1 MGVKKRPTAQDPKAE
16 RFSNRVAKCEHK
28 SAVDQRS
35 CVGIKS
41 PAKTPAPTPTKA
53 EKVSQC
59 LAVSHSL
66 DALQACVKK

>member
-1 MGVKKRPTAQDPKAE
+1 MGVKKQAPARDPKAE
-16 RFSNRVAKCEHK
+16 RFSNRIAKCEHK
-28 SAVDQRS
+28 TGADQRS

-53 EKVSQC
+53 EKVSHC